1 MISSQSIITKF
12 GGERS
17 TGRPIKF
24 NRNPLLKLALTGAEY
39 LQVSCDKMKLPSGPR
54 LHEDCGAKVER
65 GEFVDSSAEACRQAI
80 HAAYT
85 HVYGNAHLMDYERS
99 TELESQLLNGK
110 IAVKDFIKG
119 IAKSDFYNCNFYSN
133 CSPIRTIELD
143 FKHLLGRVPY
153 SQSEISNFIAI
164 QAESGH
170 GAVVD
175 AMVDSAEYLETF
187 GKHTVPYMRS
197 WKSSAGAPQ
206 VTFNRTASMMLGY
219 SFSDKAIGTASQLNQ
234 SFSFRPINSI
244 IFPTGSD
251 LIYMQ
256 GSMAWSGSKPPKI
269 VTKIATIFTIAGLIE
284 VTRVIAIVAFS
295 AIAT

>member
-1 MISSQSIITKF
+1 MKI
-12 GGERS
+12 
-17 TGRPIKF
+17 
-24 NRNPLLKLALTGAEY
+24 ALTRAEY
-39 LQVSCDKMKLPSGPR
+39 LQASCDKMNLPSGPR
-54 LHEDCGAKVER
+54 LHEECGIKVQR
-65 GEFVDSSAEACRQAI
+65 GEFVASSAEACRQAI
-80 HAAYT
+80 HAAYA

-99 TELESQLLNGK
+99 TELESQLLNGE
-110 IAVKDFIKG
+110 IAVKDFVKG
-119 IAKSDFYNCNFYSN
+119 IAKSDFYNSNFYFN

-153 SQSEISNFIAI
+153 SQSEISKFITI
-164 QAESGH
+164 QAASGH

-206 VTFNRTASMMLGY
+206 VTFNRTASMLLGY
-219 SFSDKAIGTASQLNQ
+219 TFSDKAIGTASQLNH
-234 SFSFRPINSI
+234 SFSSQPINSI
-244 IFPTGSD
+244 IFPAGSD

-256 GSMAWSGSKPPKI
+256 ASMAWSGGKPPKI
-269 VTKIATIFTIAGLIE
+269 AIKIATVFTIAGLIE

-295 AIAT
+295 AVAT